1 MSFLYEQINFLPE
14 AVQPPIVMFLLIIV
28 GYFISKIGAA
38 LIAKVM
44 SKGVTKA
51 SFWVLWL
58 GFILLG
64 YAQIPILNSALRKWT
79 LAPANITSQI
89 IIIIL
94 AVLLFTQE
102 SFIDKIRDA
111 VAHAYKRKSPI
122 KIPESFQRVLIR
134 IGPVFL
140 MLLIGLAFS
149 DLKSTELKILA
160 TIFVVL
166 FGLCLA
172 RVAQTALV
180 SILDLRKTSERTLPK
195 AFYYIILASFLV
207 TLPEIWQA

>member
-14 AVQPPIVMFLLIIV
+14 AVQPSIVMFLLIIV

-44 SKGVTKA
+44 TKGFTKA
-51 SFWVLWL
+51 SFWILWL

-79 LAPANITSQI
+79 LVSANITSQI

-111 VAHAYKRKSPI
+111 VTHAFKRKSPI
-122 KIPESFQRVLIR
+122 KIPF
-134 IGPVFL
+134 
-140 MLLIGLAFS
+140 
-149 DLKSTELKILA
+149 KH
-160 TIFVVL
+160 
-166 FGLCLA
+166 FGTRL
-172 RVAQTALV
+172 
-180 SILDLRKTSERTLPK
+180 
-195 AFYYIILASFLV
+195 
-207 TLPEIWQA
+207 

>member
-14 AVQPPIVMFLLIIV
+14 AVQPSVVMFLLIIV

-89 IIIIL
+89 IIITL

-102 SFIDKIRDA
+102 TFFDKVRDA
-111 VAHAYKRKSPI
+111 VTHAFKRKSPI
-122 KIPESFQRVLIR
+122 KIPESFQRILIQ
-134 IGPVFL
+134 IGSVFL
-140 MLLIGLAFS
+140 MVIIGLAFS
-149 DLKSTELKILA
+149 ELKSTELKILA

-172 RVAQTALV
+172 RVAQTAFV
-180 SILDLRKTSERTLPK
+180 SILDLRKTGERTLPK
-195 AFYYIILASFLV
+195 VFYYIVLASFLV